1 MGSSCSSPA
10 TSGVDN
16 NDEINFSPTILHP
29 TIENFQLS
37 SKAAMKGAKLISTLM
52 DYNGK
57 LIIDGWQLKED
68 RDVKGK
74 SVFENTYTRERI
86 SWVPLQ
92 SASREQGKSLDIIAP
107 ASHFIWIDDTLK
119 GLKLEVDDNGNVGVI
134 DVFDDCPWG
143 LDGRQV
149 MYNFVCMVNGIL
161 VSKQENLQQF
171 NMLLKNSFKTNSM
184 LHVLFS
190 VNAGLN
196 FQNYIQLGGMTDCSG
211 IDSYTS
217 MSAMSAWS

>member
-29 TIENFQLS
+29 TIENFQLR

-86 SWVPLQ
+86 S
-92 SASREQGKSLDIIAP
+92 E
-107 ASHFIWIDDTLK
+107 
-119 GLKLEVDDNGNVGVI
+119 
-134 DVFDDCPWG
+134 
-143 LDGRQV
+143 
-149 MYNFVCMVNGIL
+149 
-161 VSKQENLQQF
+161 
-171 NMLLKNSFKTNSM
+171 
-184 LHVLFS
+184 FS
-190 VNAGLN
+190 
-196 FQNYIQLGGMTDCSG
+196 
-211 IDSYTS
+211 
-217 MSAMSAWS
+217 